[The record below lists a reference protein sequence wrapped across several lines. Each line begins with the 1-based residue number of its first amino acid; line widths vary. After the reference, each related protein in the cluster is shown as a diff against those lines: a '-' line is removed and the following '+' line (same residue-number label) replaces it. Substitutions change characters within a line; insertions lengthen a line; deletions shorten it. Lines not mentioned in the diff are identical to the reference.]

1 MQMKVESQLNSNQLG
16 LQAKKQEK
24 PKTDAFAQVIDQMA
38 QSVNKPQSVQ
48 NNQSSFEK
56 VESQVPDSKDKDWT
70 KLQEIAVAMTAV
82 QTPVDLL
89 QQMPQELLEGVS
101 LEMLEGISATQTQQP
116 EMVQQIFAQ
125 LGMENQQAVLSE
137 GIEASQTA
145 MPLDMMGLE
154 SGVTTQLEVLVNQ
167 QAVSRAT
174 TEQPTLLNA
183 QETTK
188 QTNLFGASES
198 RQEEAFVKLQNVVM
212 EASQQDTQTQE
223 FELSRSF
230 RDAVALVKQQV
241 QQKQQDS
248 GEAEP
253 LDVDAL
259 QMHANAQRPQLE
271 GQVKMQQ
278 VQADSNEQPVDLAKQ
293 ISEKMLLHLEKGE
306 REFTMKLNPESLGEI
321 TVKLLQKDGKMTLS
335 IAAASETTVKLLN
348 GEMEALRMAVRPMQ
362 VEVRQ
367 AVVQTQDA
375 DGQNMQQQMDMSS
388 GQFFD
393 HSQQAQQQAQQ
404 FANGRAN
411 AVPFDLE
418 QILEQPATM
427 EQAQQAAQTI
437 ADNLL
442 DLYV

>member
-1 MQMKVESQLNSNQLG
+1 MQMKVGSQFNGKQLG
-16 LQAKKQEK
+16 MQAKKQEK

-70 KLQEIAVAMTAV
+70 KLQEIAVSMTAV
-82 QTPVDLL
+82 QVPTDLL
-89 QQMPQELLEGVS
+89 QKLPQELLEGVS
-101 LEMLEGISATQTQQP
+101 LEMLEEISALQTQQP

-137 GIEASQTA
+137 GLEVPQTA
-145 MPLDMMGLE
+145 VPLDVAVLD
-154 SGVTTQLEVLVNQ
+154 SGVVKEQTQLNQ
-167 QAVSRAT
+167 QG
-174 TEQPTLLNA
+174 
-183 QETTK
+183 
-188 QTNLFGASES
+188 NLFSEIS
-198 RQEEAFVKLQNVVM
+198 KSLSEVQQKETETFVTLQNVGM

-230 RDAVALVKQQV
+230 RDAVALVKQQA

-393 HSQQAQQQAQQ
+393 HSQQAQHQAQQ

>member
-1 MQMKVESQLNSNQLG
+1 MQMKVGSQFNGKQLG
-16 LQAKKQEK
+16 MQAKKQEK

-70 KLQEIAVAMTAV
+70 KLQEIAVSMTAV
-82 QTPVDLL
+82 QVPTDLL
-89 QQMPQELLEGVS
+89 QKLPQELLEGVS
-101 LEMLEGISATQTQQP
+101 LEMLEEISALQTQQP

-137 GIEASQTA
+137 GIEASQ
-145 MPLDMMGLE
+145 MVLPLDVAVVDSAMVKE
-154 SGVTTQLEVLVNQ
+154 QTQLNQ
-167 QAVSRAT
+167 QG
-174 TEQPTLLNA
+174 
-183 QETTK
+183 
-188 QTNLFGASES
+188 NLFSEVS
-198 RQEEAFVKLQNVVM
+198 KSLSEVQQKETETFVTLQNVGM

-230 RDAVALVKQQV
+230 RDAVALVKQQA

-411 AVPFDLE
+411 VVPFDLE

>member
-1 MQMKVESQLNSNQLG
+1 MQMKVGSQFNGKQLG
-16 LQAKKQEK
+16 MQAKKQEK

-70 KLQEIAVAMTAV
+70 KLQEIAVSMTAV
-82 QTPVDLL
+82 QVPTDLL
-89 QQMPQELLEGVS
+89 QKLPQELLEGVS
-101 LEMLEGISATQTQQP
+101 LEMLEEISALQTQQP
-116 EMVQQIFAQ
+116 EMVQQISAQ

-137 GIEASQTA
+137 GIEASQ
-145 MPLDMMGLE
+145 MVLPLDVAVVDSAMVKE
-154 SGVTTQLEVLVNQ
+154 QTQLNQ
-167 QAVSRAT
+167 QG
-174 TEQPTLLNA
+174 
-183 QETTK
+183 
-188 QTNLFGASES
+188 NLFSEIS
-198 RQEEAFVKLQNVVM
+198 KSLSEVQQKETETFVTLQNVGM

-230 RDAVALVKQQV
+230 RDAVALVKQQA

-248 GEAEP
+248 SEAEP

-335 IAAASETTVKLLN
+335 IAAANETTVKLLN

>member
-1 MQMKVESQLNSNQLG
+1 MQMKVGSQFNGKQLG
-16 LQAKKQEK
+16 MQAKKQEK

-70 KLQEIAVAMTAV
+70 KLQEIAVSMTAV
-82 QTPVDLL
+82 QVPTDLL
-89 QQMPQELLEGVS
+89 QKLPQELLEGVS
-101 LEMLEGISATQTQQP
+101 LEMLEEISALQTQQP

-137 GIEASQTA
+137 GIEASQ
-145 MPLDMMGLE
+145 MVLPLDVAVVDSAMVKE
-154 SGVTTQLEVLVNQ
+154 QTQLNQ
-167 QAVSRAT
+167 QG
-174 TEQPTLLNA
+174 
-183 QETTK
+183 
-188 QTNLFGASES
+188 NLFSEVS
-198 RQEEAFVKLQNVVM
+198 KSLSEVQQKETETFVTLQNVGM

-230 RDAVALVKQQV
+230 RDAVALVKQQA

-248 GEAEP
+248 SEAEP

-393 HSQQAQQQAQQ
+393 HSQQAQHQAQQ

>member
-1 MQMKVESQLNSNQLG
+1 MQMKVGSQFNGKQLG
-16 LQAKKQEK
+16 MQAKKQEK

-70 KLQEIAVAMTAV
+70 KLQEIAVSMTAV
-82 QTPVDLL
+82 QVPTDLL
-89 QQMPQELLEGVS
+89 QKLPQELLEGVS

-116 EMVQQIFAQ
+116 EMVQEIFAQ
-125 LGMENQQAVLSE
+125 LGVENQQAVLPE
-137 GIEASQTA
+137 GLEVPQTA
-145 MPLDMMGLE
+145 VPLDVAVLD
-154 SGVTTQLEVLVNQ
+154 SGVVKEQTQLNQ
-167 QAVSRAT
+167 QG
-174 TEQPTLLNA
+174 
-183 QETTK
+183 
-188 QTNLFGASES
+188 NLFSEIS
-198 RQEEAFVKLQNVVM
+198 KSLSEVQQKETETFVTLQNVGM

-293 ISEKMLLHLEKGE
+293 IGEKMLLHLEKGE

-411 AVPFDLE
+411 VVPFDLE

>member
-1 MQMKVESQLNSNQLG
+1 MQMKVGSQFNGKQLG
-16 LQAKKQEK
+16 MQAKKQEK

-70 KLQEIAVAMTAV
+70 KLQEIAVSMTAV
-82 QTPVDLL
+82 QVPTDLL
-89 QQMPQELLEGVS
+89 QKLPQELLEGVS
-101 LEMLEGISATQTQQP
+101 LEMLEEISALQTQQP

-137 GIEASQTA
+137 GIEASQ
-145 MPLDMMGLE
+145 MVLPLDVAVVDSAMVKE
-154 SGVTTQLEVLVNQ
+154 QTQLNQ
-167 QAVSRAT
+167 QG
-174 TEQPTLLNA
+174 
-183 QETTK
+183 
-188 QTNLFGASES
+188 NLFSEIS
-198 RQEEAFVKLQNVVM
+198 KSLSEVQQKETETFVTLQNVGM

-230 RDAVALVKQQV
+230 RDAVALVKQQT

-248 GEAEP
+248 SEAEP

-393 HSQQAQQQAQQ
+393 HSQQAQHQAQQ

>member
-101 LEMLEGISATQTQQP
+101 LEMLEEISALQTQQP

-137 GIEASQTA
+137 GLEVPQTA
-145 MPLDMMGLE
+145 VPLDVAVLD
-154 SGVTTQLEVLVNQ
+154 SGVVKEQTQLNQ
-167 QAVSRAT
+167 QG
-174 TEQPTLLNA
+174 
-183 QETTK
+183 
-188 QTNLFGASES
+188 NLFSEIS
-198 RQEEAFVKLQNVVM
+198 KSLSEVQQKETETFVTLQNVGM

-230 RDAVALVKQQV
+230 RDAVALVKQQA

-248 GEAEP
+248 SEAEL

-278 VQADSNEQPVDLAKQ
+278 VQANSNEQPVDLAKQ

-393 HSQQAQQQAQQ
+393 HSQQAQHQAQQ

>member
-16 LQAKKQEK
+16 MQAKKQEK

-101 LEMLEGISATQTQQP
+101 LEMLEEISALQTQQP

-137 GIEASQTA
+137 GLEVPQTA
-145 MPLDMMGLE
+145 VPLDVAVLD
-154 SGVTTQLEVLVNQ
+154 SGVVKEQTQLNQ
-167 QAVSRAT
+167 QG
-174 TEQPTLLNA
+174 
-183 QETTK
+183 
-188 QTNLFGASES
+188 NLFSEIS
-198 RQEEAFVKLQNVVM
+198 KSLSEVQQKETETFVTLQNVGM

-248 GEAEP
+248 VEAEP

-411 AVPFDLE
+411 VVPFDLE

>member
-1 MQMKVESQLNSNQLG
+1 MQMKVGSQFNGKQLG
-16 LQAKKQEK
+16 MQAKKQEK

-70 KLQEIAVAMTAV
+70 KLQEIAVSMTAV
-82 QTPVDLL
+82 QVPTDLL
-89 QQMPQELLEGVS
+89 QKLPQELLEGVS
-101 LEMLEGISATQTQQP
+101 LEMLEEISALQTQQP

-137 GIEASQTA
+137 GLEVPQTA
-145 MPLDMMGLE
+145 VPLDVAVLD
-154 SGVTTQLEVLVNQ
+154 SGVVKEQTQLNQ
-167 QAVSRAT
+167 QG
-174 TEQPTLLNA
+174 
-183 QETTK
+183 
-188 QTNLFGASES
+188 NLFSEIS
-198 RQEEAFVKLQNVVM
+198 KSLSEVQQKETETFVTLQNVGM

-230 RDAVALVKQQV
+230 RDAVALVKQQA

-248 GEAEP
+248 SEAEP

-321 TVKLLQKDGKMTLS
+321 TVKLLQKDGKITLS

-393 HSQQAQQQAQQ
+393 HSQQAQHQAQQ

>member
-1 MQMKVESQLNSNQLG
+1 MQMKVGSQFNGKQLG
-16 LQAKKQEK
+16 MQAKKQEK

-70 KLQEIAVAMTAV
+70 KLQEIAVSMTAV
-82 QTPVDLL
+82 QVPTDLL
-89 QQMPQELLEGVS
+89 QKLPQELLEGVS
-101 LEMLEGISATQTQQP
+101 LEMLEEISALQTQQP

-137 GIEASQTA
+137 GIEASQ
-145 MPLDMMGLE
+145 MVLPLDVAVVDSAMVKE
-154 SGVTTQLEVLVNQ
+154 QTQLNQ
-167 QAVSRAT
+167 QG
-174 TEQPTLLNA
+174 
-183 QETTK
+183 
-188 QTNLFGASES
+188 NLFSEIS
-198 RQEEAFVKLQNVVM
+198 KSLSEVQQKETETFVTLQNVGM

-230 RDAVALVKQQV
+230 RDAVALVKQQT

-248 GEAEP
+248 SEAEP

-411 AVPFDLE
+411 VVPFDLE

>member
-1 MQMKVESQLNSNQLG
+1 MQMKVGSQFNGKQLG
-16 LQAKKQEK
+16 MQAKKQEK

-116 EMVQQIFAQ
+116 EMVQEIFAQ
-125 LGMENQQAVLSE
+125 LGVENQQAVLSE
-137 GIEASQTA
+137 GLEVPQTA
-145 MPLDMMGLE
+145 VPLDVAVLD
-154 SGVTTQLEVLVNQ
+154 SGVVKEQTQLNQ
-167 QAVSRAT
+167 QG
-174 TEQPTLLNA
+174 
-183 QETTK
+183 
-188 QTNLFGASES
+188 NLFSEIS
-198 RQEEAFVKLQNVVM
+198 KSLSEVQQKETETFVTLQNVGM

-230 RDAVALVKQQV
+230 RDAVALVKQQA

-411 AVPFDLE
+411 VVPFDLE

>member
-1 MQMKVESQLNSNQLG
+1 MKVGSQFNGKQLG
-16 LQAKKQEK
+16 MQAKKQEK

-70 KLQEIAVAMTAV
+70 KLQEIAVSMTAV
-82 QTPVDLL
+82 QVPTDLL
-89 QQMPQELLEGVS
+89 QKLPQELLEGVS
-101 LEMLEGISATQTQQP
+101 LEMLEEISALQTQQP

-137 GIEASQTA
+137 GIEASQ
-145 MPLDMMGLE
+145 MVLPLDVAVVDSAMVKE
-154 SGVTTQLEVLVNQ
+154 QTQLNQ
-167 QAVSRAT
+167 QG
-174 TEQPTLLNA
+174 
-183 QETTK
+183 
-188 QTNLFGASES
+188 NLFSEIS
-198 RQEEAFVKLQNVVM
+198 KSLSEVQQKETETFVTLQNVGM

-230 RDAVALVKQQV
+230 RDAVALVKQQA

-248 GEAEP
+248 SEAEP

-393 HSQQAQQQAQQ
+393 HSQQAQHQAQQ

>member
-1 MQMKVESQLNSNQLG
+1 MQMKVGSQFNGKQLG
-16 LQAKKQEK
+16 MQAKKQEK

-116 EMVQQIFAQ
+116 EMVQEIFAQ
-125 LGMENQQAVLSE
+125 LGVENQQAVLSE
-137 GIEASQTA
+137 GLEVPQTA
-145 MPLDMMGLE
+145 VPLDVAVLD
-154 SGVTTQLEVLVNQ
+154 SGVVKEQTQLNQ
-167 QAVSRAT
+167 QG
-174 TEQPTLLNA
+174 
-183 QETTK
+183 
-188 QTNLFGASES
+188 NLFSEIS
-198 RQEEAFVKLQNVVM
+198 KSLSEVQQKETETFVTLQNVGM

-230 RDAVALVKQQV
+230 RDAVALVKQQA

-427 EQAQQAAQTI
+427 EQAQQAAQTV

>member
-1 MQMKVESQLNSNQLG
+1 M
-16 LQAKKQEK
+16 
-24 PKTDAFAQVIDQMA
+24 
-38 QSVNKPQSVQ
+38 
-48 NNQSSFEK
+48 
-56 VESQVPDSKDKDWT
+56 
-70 KLQEIAVAMTAV
+70 
-82 QTPVDLL
+82 
-89 QQMPQELLEGVS
+89 
-101 LEMLEGISATQTQQP
+101 
-116 EMVQQIFAQ
+116 
-125 LGMENQQAVLSE
+125 
-137 GIEASQTA
+137 
-145 MPLDMMGLE
+145 
-154 SGVTTQLEVLVNQ
+154 
-167 QAVSRAT
+167 
-174 TEQPTLLNA
+174 
-183 QETTK
+183 
-188 QTNLFGASES
+188 
-198 RQEEAFVKLQNVVM
+198 
-212 EASQQDTQTQE
+212 
-223 FELSRSF
+223 
-230 RDAVALVKQQV
+230 VKQQV

-335 IAAASETTVKLLN
+335 IAAANETTVKLLN

>member
-1 MQMKVESQLNSNQLG
+1 MQMKVGSQFNGKQLG
-16 LQAKKQEK
+16 MQAKKQEK

-70 KLQEIAVAMTAV
+70 KLQEIAVSMTAV
-82 QTPVDLL
+82 QVPTDLL
-89 QQMPQELLEGVS
+89 QKLPQELLEGVS
-101 LEMLEGISATQTQQP
+101 LEMLEEISALQTQQP

-137 GIEASQTA
+137 GLEVPQTA
-145 MPLDMMGLE
+145 VPLDVAVLD
-154 SGVTTQLEVLVNQ
+154 SGVVKEQTQLNQ
-167 QAVSRAT
+167 QG
-174 TEQPTLLNA
+174 
-183 QETTK
+183 
-188 QTNLFGASES
+188 NLFSEIS
-198 RQEEAFVKLQNVVM
+198 KSLSEVQQKETETFVTLQNVGM

-230 RDAVALVKQQV
+230 RDAVALVKQQA

-388 GQFFD
+388 G
-393 HSQQAQQQAQQ
+393 
-404 FANGRAN
+404 
-411 AVPFDLE
+411 
-418 QILEQPATM
+418 
-427 EQAQQAAQTI
+427 
-437 ADNLL
+437 
-442 DLYV
+442 

>member
-1 MQMKVESQLNSNQLG
+1 MQMKVGSQFNGKQLG
-16 LQAKKQEK
+16 MQAKKQEK

-70 KLQEIAVAMTAV
+70 KLQEIAVSMTAV
-82 QTPVDLL
+82 QVPTDLL
-89 QQMPQELLEGVS
+89 QKLPQELLEGVS
-101 LEMLEGISATQTQQP
+101 LEMLEEISALQTQQP

-137 GIEASQTA
+137 GLEVPQTA
-145 MPLDMMGLE
+145 VPLDVAVLD
-154 SGVTTQLEVLVNQ
+154 SGVVKEQTQLNQ
-167 QAVSRAT
+167 QG
-174 TEQPTLLNA
+174 
-183 QETTK
+183 
-188 QTNLFGASES
+188 NLFSEIS
-198 RQEEAFVKLQNVVM
+198 KSLSEVQQKETETFVTLQNVGM

-230 RDAVALVKQQV
+230 RDAVALVKQQA

-248 GEAEP
+248 SEAEP

-393 HSQQAQQQAQQ
+393 HSQQAQHQAQQ

>member
-1 MQMKVESQLNSNQLG
+1 MQMKVGSQFNGKQLG
-16 LQAKKQEK
+16 MQAKKQEK

-56 VESQVPDSKDKDWT
+56 VQSQVTNSKDEDWT
-70 KLQEIAVAMTAV
+70 KLQEIAVSMTAV

-116 EMVQQIFAQ
+116 EMVQEIFAQ

-137 GIEASQTA
+137 GLEVPQTA
-145 MPLDMMGLE
+145 VPLDVAVLD
-154 SGVTTQLEVLVNQ
+154 SGVVKEQTQLNQ
-167 QAVSRAT
+167 QG
-174 TEQPTLLNA
+174 
-183 QETTK
+183 
-188 QTNLFGASES
+188 NLFSEIS
-198 RQEEAFVKLQNVVM
+198 KSLSEVQQKETETFVTLQNVGM

-230 RDAVALVKQQV
+230 RDAVALVKQQA

-248 GEAEP
+248 SEAEP

-411 AVPFDLE
+411 VVPFDLE

-427 EQAQQAAQTI
+427 EQAQQAAQTV

>member
-1 MQMKVESQLNSNQLG
+1 MQMKVGSQFNGKQLG

-101 LEMLEGISATQTQQP
+101 LEMLEEISALQTQQP

-137 GIEASQTA
+137 GLEVPQTA
-145 MPLDMMGLE
+145 VPLDVAVLD
-154 SGVTTQLEVLVNQ
+154 SGVVKEQTQLNQ
-167 QAVSRAT
+167 QG
-174 TEQPTLLNA
+174 
-183 QETTK
+183 
-188 QTNLFGASES
+188 NLFSEIS
-198 RQEEAFVKLQNVVM
+198 KSLSEVQQKETETFVTLQNVGM

-230 RDAVALVKQQV
+230 RDAVALVKQQT

-248 GEAEP
+248 SEAEP

-393 HSQQAQQQAQQ
+393 HSQQAQHQAQQ

>member
-1 MQMKVESQLNSNQLG
+1 MQMKVGSQFNGKQLG
-16 LQAKKQEK
+16 MQAKKQEK

-70 KLQEIAVAMTAV
+70 KLQEIAVSMTAV
-82 QTPVDLL
+82 QVPTDLL
-89 QQMPQELLEGVS
+89 QKLPQELLEGVS
-101 LEMLEGISATQTQQP
+101 LEMLEEISALQTQQP

-137 GIEASQTA
+137 GLEVPQTA
-145 MPLDMMGLE
+145 VPLDVAVLD
-154 SGVTTQLEVLVNQ
+154 SGVVKEQTQLNQ
-167 QAVSRAT
+167 QG
-174 TEQPTLLNA
+174 
-183 QETTK
+183 
-188 QTNLFGASES
+188 NLFSEIS
-198 RQEEAFVKLQNVVM
+198 KSLSEVQQKETETFVTLQNVGM

-230 RDAVALVKQQV
+230 RDAVALVKQQA

-248 GEAEP
+248 SEAEP

-335 IAAASETTVKLLN
+335 IAAANETTVKLLN

>member
-1 MQMKVESQLNSNQLG
+1 MQMKVGSQFNGKQLG
-16 LQAKKQEK
+16 MQAKKQEK

-101 LEMLEGISATQTQQP
+101 LEMLEEISALQTQQP

-137 GIEASQTA
+137 GLEVPQTA
-145 MPLDMMGLE
+145 VPLDVAVLD
-154 SGVTTQLEVLVNQ
+154 SGVVKEQTQLNQ
-167 QAVSRAT
+167 QG
-174 TEQPTLLNA
+174 
-183 QETTK
+183 
-188 QTNLFGASES
+188 NLFSEIS
-198 RQEEAFVKLQNVVM
+198 KSLSEVQQKETETFVTLQNVGM

-230 RDAVALVKQQV
+230 RDAVALVKQQA

-248 GEAEP
+248 SEAEP

-393 HSQQAQQQAQQ
+393 HSQQAQHQAQQ

>member
-70 KLQEIAVAMTAV
+70 KLQEIAVSMTAV
-82 QTPVDLL
+82 QVPTDLL
-89 QQMPQELLEGVS
+89 QKLPQELLEGVS
-101 LEMLEGISATQTQQP
+101 LEMLEEISALQTQQP

-137 GIEASQTA
+137 GLEVPQTA
-145 MPLDMMGLE
+145 VPLDVAVLD
-154 SGVTTQLEVLVNQ
+154 SGVVKEQTQLNQ
-167 QAVSRAT
+167 QG
-174 TEQPTLLNA
+174 
-183 QETTK
+183 
-188 QTNLFGASES
+188 NLFSEIS
-198 RQEEAFVKLQNVVM
+198 KSLSEVQQKETETFVTLQNVGM

-230 RDAVALVKQQV
+230 RDAVALVKQQA

-335 IAAASETTVKLLN
+335 IAAANETTVKLLN

-393 HSQQAQQQAQQ
+393 HSQQAQHQAQQ

>member
-1 MQMKVESQLNSNQLG
+1 MQMKVGSQFNGKQLG
-16 LQAKKQEK
+16 MQAKKQEK

-116 EMVQQIFAQ
+116 EMVQEIFAQ
-125 LGMENQQAVLSE
+125 LGVENQQAVLSE
-137 GIEASQTA
+137 GLEVPQTA
-145 MPLDMMGLE
+145 VPLDVAVLD
-154 SGVTTQLEVLVNQ
+154 SGVVKEQTQLNQ
-167 QAVSRAT
+167 QG
-174 TEQPTLLNA
+174 
-183 QETTK
+183 
-188 QTNLFGASES
+188 NLFSEIS
-198 RQEEAFVKLQNVVM
+198 KSLSEVQQKETETFVTLQNVGM

-230 RDAVALVKQQV
+230 RDAVALVKQQA

-259 QMHANAQRPQLE
+259 QMRANAQRPQLE

-427 EQAQQAAQTI
+427 EQAQQAAQTV

>member
-1 MQMKVESQLNSNQLG
+1 MQMKVGSQFNGKQLG
-16 LQAKKQEK
+16 MQAKKQEK

-101 LEMLEGISATQTQQP
+101 LEMLEEISALQTQQP

-137 GIEASQTA
+137 GLEVPQTA
-145 MPLDMMGLE
+145 VPLDVAVLD
-154 SGVTTQLEVLVNQ
+154 SGVVKEQTQLNQ
-167 QAVSRAT
+167 QG
-174 TEQPTLLNA
+174 
-183 QETTK
+183 
-188 QTNLFGASES
+188 NLFSEIS
-198 RQEEAFVKLQNVVM
+198 KSLSEVQQKETETFVTLQNVGM

-230 RDAVALVKQQV
+230 RDAVALVKQQA

-393 HSQQAQQQAQQ
+393 HSQQAQHQAQQ

>member
-16 LQAKKQEK
+16 MQAKKQEK

-70 KLQEIAVAMTAV
+70 KLQEIAVSMTAV
-82 QTPVDLL
+82 QVPTDLL
-89 QQMPQELLEGVS
+89 QKLPQELLEGVS
-101 LEMLEGISATQTQQP
+101 LEMLEEISALQTQQP

-137 GIEASQTA
+137 GLEVPQTA
-145 MPLDMMGLE
+145 VPLDVAVLD
-154 SGVTTQLEVLVNQ
+154 SGVVKEQTQLNQ
-167 QAVSRAT
+167 QG
-174 TEQPTLLNA
+174 
-183 QETTK
+183 
-188 QTNLFGASES
+188 NLFSEIS
-198 RQEEAFVKLQNVVM
+198 KSLSEVQQKETETFVTLQNVGM

-230 RDAVALVKQQV
+230 RDAVALVKQQA

-248 GEAEP
+248 SEAEP

-335 IAAASETTVKLLN
+335 IAAANETTVKLLN

>member
-1 MQMKVESQLNSNQLG
+1 MQMKVGSQFNGKQLG
-16 LQAKKQEK
+16 MQAKKQEK

-70 KLQEIAVAMTAV
+70 KLQEIAVSMTAV
-82 QTPVDLL
+82 QVPTDLL
-89 QQMPQELLEGVS
+89 QKLPQELLEGVS
-101 LEMLEGISATQTQQP
+101 LEMLEEISALQTQQP

-137 GIEASQTA
+137 GLEVPQTA
-145 MPLDMMGLE
+145 VPLDVAVLD
-154 SGVTTQLEVLVNQ
+154 SGVVKEQTQLNQ
-167 QAVSRAT
+167 QG
-174 TEQPTLLNA
+174 
-183 QETTK
+183 
-188 QTNLFGASES
+188 NLFSEIS
-198 RQEEAFVKLQNVVM
+198 KSLSEVQQKETETFVTLQNVGM

-230 RDAVALVKQQV
+230 RDAVALVKQQA

-411 AVPFDLE
+411 VVPFDLE

>member
-1 MQMKVESQLNSNQLG
+1 MQMKVGSQFNGKQLG
-16 LQAKKQEK
+16 MQAKKQEK

-70 KLQEIAVAMTAV
+70 KLQEIAVSMTAV
-82 QTPVDLL
+82 QVPTDLL
-89 QQMPQELLEGVS
+89 QKLPQELLEGVS
-101 LEMLEGISATQTQQP
+101 LEMLEEISALQTQQP

-137 GIEASQTA
+137 GIEASQ
-145 MPLDMMGLE
+145 MVLPLDVAVVDSAMVKE
-154 SGVTTQLEVLVNQ
+154 QTQLNQ
-167 QAVSRAT
+167 QG
-174 TEQPTLLNA
+174 
-183 QETTK
+183 
-188 QTNLFGASES
+188 NLFSEIS
-198 RQEEAFVKLQNVVM
+198 KSLSEVQQKETETFVTLQNVGM

-230 RDAVALVKQQV
+230 RDAVALVKQQA

-248 GEAEP
+248 SEAEP

-393 HSQQAQQQAQQ
+393 HSQQAQHQAQQ

>member
-1 MQMKVESQLNSNQLG
+1 MQMKVGSQFNGKQLG

-70 KLQEIAVAMTAV
+70 KLQEIAVSMTAV
-82 QTPVDLL
+82 QVPTDLL
-89 QQMPQELLEGVS
+89 QKLPQELLEGVS

-116 EMVQQIFAQ
+116 EMVQEIFAQ
-125 LGMENQQAVLSE
+125 LGVENQQAVLSE
-137 GIEASQTA
+137 GIEASQ
-145 MPLDMMGLE
+145 MVLPLDVAVVDSAMVKE
-154 SGVTTQLEVLVNQ
+154 QTQLNQ
-167 QAVSRAT
+167 QG
-174 TEQPTLLNA
+174 
-183 QETTK
+183 
-188 QTNLFGASES
+188 NLFSEVS
-198 RQEEAFVKLQNVVM
+198 KSLSEVQQKETETFVTLQNVGM

-230 RDAVALVKQQV
+230 RDAVALVKQQT

-248 GEAEP
+248 SEAEP

-393 HSQQAQQQAQQ
+393 HSQQAQHQAQQ

>member
-1 MQMKVESQLNSNQLG
+1 MQMKVGSQFNGKQLG
-16 LQAKKQEK
+16 MQAKMQEK

-82 QTPVDLL
+82 QVPTDLL
-89 QQMPQELLEGVS
+89 QKLPQELLEGVS
-101 LEMLEGISATQTQQP
+101 LEMLEEISALQTQQP

-137 GIEASQTA
+137 GIEASQ
-145 MPLDMMGLE
+145 MVLPLDVAVVDSAMVKE
-154 SGVTTQLEVLVNQ
+154 QTQLNQ
-167 QAVSRAT
+167 QG
-174 TEQPTLLNA
+174 
-183 QETTK
+183 
-188 QTNLFGASES
+188 NLFSEIS
-198 RQEEAFVKLQNVVM
+198 KSLSEVQQKETETFVTLQNVGM

-248 GEAEP
+248 SEAEP

-335 IAAASETTVKLLN
+335 IAAANETTVKLLN

-393 HSQQAQQQAQQ
+393 HSQQAQHQAQQ

>member
-1 MQMKVESQLNSNQLG
+1 MQMKVGSQFNGKQLG

-101 LEMLEGISATQTQQP
+101 LEMLEEISALQTQQP

-137 GIEASQTA
+137 GLEVPQTA
-145 MPLDMMGLE
+145 VPLDVAVLD
-154 SGVTTQLEVLVNQ
+154 SGVVKEQTQLNQ
-167 QAVSRAT
+167 QG
-174 TEQPTLLNA
+174 
-183 QETTK
+183 
-188 QTNLFGASES
+188 NLFSEIS
-198 RQEEAFVKLQNVVM
+198 KSLSEVQQKETETFVTLQNVGM

-230 RDAVALVKQQV
+230 RDAVALVKQQT

-248 GEAEP
+248 SEAEP

>member
-1 MQMKVESQLNSNQLG
+1 MQMKVGSQFNGKQLG
-16 LQAKKQEK
+16 MQAKKQEK

-70 KLQEIAVAMTAV
+70 KLQEIAVSMTAV

-116 EMVQQIFAQ
+116 EMVQEIFAQ
-125 LGMENQQAVLSE
+125 LGVENQQAVLPE
-137 GIEASQTA
+137 GLEVSQTA
-145 MPLDMMGLE
+145 MPLDIAVVD
-154 SGVTTQLEVLVNQ
+154 SGVVKEPTQLNQ
-167 QAVSRAT
+167 QG
-174 TEQPTLLNA
+174 
-183 QETTK
+183 
-188 QTNLFGASES
+188 NLFSEIS
-198 RQEEAFVKLQNVVM
+198 KSLSEVQQKETETFVTLQNVGM

-230 RDAVALVKQQV
+230 RDAVALVKQQA

-248 GEAEP
+248 SEAEP

-321 TVKLLQKDGKMTLS
+321 TVKLLQKDGKITLS

-393 HSQQAQQQAQQ
+393 HSQQAQHQAQQ

>member
-1 MQMKVESQLNSNQLG
+1 MQMKVGSQFNGKQLG

-70 KLQEIAVAMTAV
+70 KLQEIAVSMTAV
-82 QTPVDLL
+82 QVPTDLL
-89 QQMPQELLEGVS
+89 QKLPQELLEGVS
-101 LEMLEGISATQTQQP
+101 LEMLEEISALQTQQP

-137 GIEASQTA
+137 GIEASQ
-145 MPLDMMGLE
+145 MVLPLDVAVVDSAMVKE
-154 SGVTTQLEVLVNQ
+154 QTQLNQ
-167 QAVSRAT
+167 QG
-174 TEQPTLLNA
+174 
-183 QETTK
+183 
-188 QTNLFGASES
+188 NLFSEIS
-198 RQEEAFVKLQNVVM
+198 KSLSEVQQKETETFVTLQNVGM

-230 RDAVALVKQQV
+230 RDAVALVKQQT

-248 GEAEP
+248 SEAEP

-393 HSQQAQQQAQQ
+393 HSQQAQHQAQQ

>member
-1 MQMKVESQLNSNQLG
+1 MQMKVGSQFNGKQLG
-16 LQAKKQEK
+16 MQAKKQEK

-70 KLQEIAVAMTAV
+70 KLQEIAVSMTAV

-116 EMVQQIFAQ
+116 EMVQEIFAQ
-125 LGMENQQAVLSE
+125 LGVENQQAVLPE
-137 GIEASQTA
+137 GLEVSQTA
-145 MPLDMMGLE
+145 MPLDVAVLD
-154 SGVTTQLEVLVNQ
+154 SGVVKEQTQLNQ
-167 QAVSRAT
+167 QG
-174 TEQPTLLNA
+174 
-183 QETTK
+183 
-188 QTNLFGASES
+188 NLFSEIS
-198 RQEEAFVKLQNVVM
+198 KSLSEVQQKETETFVTLQNVGM

-230 RDAVALVKQQV
+230 RDAVALVKQQA

-321 TVKLLQKDGKMTLS
+321 TVKLLQKDGKITLS

-393 HSQQAQQQAQQ
+393 HSQQAQHQAQQ

>member
-1 MQMKVESQLNSNQLG
+1 MQMKVGSQFNGKQLG
-16 LQAKKQEK
+16 MQAKKQEK

-82 QTPVDLL
+82 QVPTDLL
-89 QQMPQELLEGVS
+89 QKLPQELLEGVS
-101 LEMLEGISATQTQQP
+101 LEMLEEISALQTQQP

-137 GIEASQTA
+137 GIEASQ
-145 MPLDMMGLE
+145 MVLPLDVAVVDSAMVKE
-154 SGVTTQLEVLVNQ
+154 QTQLNQ
-167 QAVSRAT
+167 QG
-174 TEQPTLLNA
+174 
-183 QETTK
+183 
-188 QTNLFGASES
+188 NLFSEIS
-198 RQEEAFVKLQNVVM
+198 KSLSEVQQKETETFVTLQNVGM

-335 IAAASETTVKLLN
+335 IAAANETTVKLLN

>member
-1 MQMKVESQLNSNQLG
+1 MQMKVGSQFNGKQLG
-16 LQAKKQEK
+16 MQAKKQEK

-70 KLQEIAVAMTAV
+70 KLQEIAVSMTAV
-82 QTPVDLL
+82 QVPTDLL
-89 QQMPQELLEGVS
+89 QKLPQELLEGVS
-101 LEMLEGISATQTQQP
+101 LEMLEEISALQTQQP

-137 GIEASQTA
+137 GLEVPQTA
-145 MPLDMMGLE
+145 VPLDVAVLD
-154 SGVTTQLEVLVNQ
+154 SGVVKEQTQLNQ
-167 QAVSRAT
+167 QG
-174 TEQPTLLNA
+174 
-183 QETTK
+183 
-188 QTNLFGASES
+188 NLFSEIS
-198 RQEEAFVKLQNVVM
+198 KSLSEVQQKETETFVTLQNVGM

-293 ISEKMLLHLEKGE
+293 IGEKMLLHLEKGE

-348 GEMEALRMAVRPMQ
+348 GEMEGLRMAVRPMQ

-393 HSQQAQQQAQQ
+393 HSQQAQHQAQQ

>member
-1 MQMKVESQLNSNQLG
+1 MQMKVGSQFNGKQLG
-16 LQAKKQEK
+16 MQAKKQEK

-70 KLQEIAVAMTAV
+70 KLQEIAVSMTAV

-116 EMVQQIFAQ
+116 EMVQEIFAQ
-125 LGMENQQAVLSE
+125 LGVENQQAVLPE
-137 GIEASQTA
+137 GLEVSQTA
-145 MPLDMMGLE
+145 MPLDIAVVD
-154 SGVTTQLEVLVNQ
+154 SGVVKEPTQLNQ
-167 QAVSRAT
+167 QG
-174 TEQPTLLNA
+174 
-183 QETTK
+183 
-188 QTNLFGASES
+188 NLFSEIS
-198 RQEEAFVKLQNVVM
+198 KSLSEVQQKETETFVTLQNVGM

-230 RDAVALVKQQV
+230 RDAVALVKQQA

-248 GEAEP
+248 SEAEP

-393 HSQQAQQQAQQ
+393 HSQQAQHQAQQ

>member
-56 VESQVPDSKDKDWT
+56 VQPQVTNSKDEDWT
-70 KLQEIAVAMTAV
+70 KFQEIAVSMTAV
-82 QTPVDLL
+82 QVPTDLL
-89 QQMPQELLEGVS
+89 QKLPQELLEGVS
-101 LEMLEGISATQTQQP
+101 LEMLEGISALQTQQP

-137 GIEASQTA
+137 GIEASQ
-145 MPLDMMGLE
+145 MVLPLDVAVVDSAMVKE
-154 SGVTTQLEVLVNQ
+154 QTQLNQ
-167 QAVSRAT
+167 QG
-174 TEQPTLLNA
+174 
-183 QETTK
+183 
-188 QTNLFGASES
+188 NLFSEISKSASEIQ
-198 RQEEAFVKLQNVVM
+198 QEEIFLTLQNVEM
-212 EASQQDTQTQE
+212 GASQQDAQTQE

-230 RDAVALVKQQV
+230 RDAVALVKQQA

-248 GEAEP
+248 SEAE
-253 LDVDAL
+253 LWDVDAL

-278 VQADSNEQPVDLAKQ
+278 VQANSNEQPVDLAKQ

-393 HSQQAQQQAQQ
+393 HSQQAQQQARQ

>member
-1 MQMKVESQLNSNQLG
+1 MQMKVGSQFNGKQLG
-16 LQAKKQEK
+16 MQAKKQEK

-70 KLQEIAVAMTAV
+70 KFQEIAVSMTAV
-82 QTPVDLL
+82 QVPTDLL
-89 QQMPQELLEGVS
+89 QKLPQELLEGVS
-101 LEMLEGISATQTQQP
+101 LEMLEEISALQTQQP

-137 GIEASQTA
+137 GLEVPQTA
-145 MPLDMMGLE
+145 VPLDVAVLD
-154 SGVTTQLEVLVNQ
+154 SGVVKEQTQLNQ
-167 QAVSRAT
+167 QG
-174 TEQPTLLNA
+174 
-183 QETTK
+183 
-188 QTNLFGASES
+188 NLFSEIS
-198 RQEEAFVKLQNVVM
+198 KSLSEVQQKETETFVTLQNVGM

-230 RDAVALVKQQV
+230 RDAVALVKQQT

-248 GEAEP
+248 SEAEP

-411 AVPFDLE
+411 VVPFDLE

>member
-1 MQMKVESQLNSNQLG
+1 MQMKVGNQFNGKQLG
-16 LQAKKQEK
+16 MQAKKQEK

-137 GIEASQTA
+137 GIEASQ
-145 MPLDMMGLE
+145 MVLPLDVAVVDSAMVKE
-154 SGVTTQLEVLVNQ
+154 QTQLNQ
-167 QAVSRAT
+167 QG
-174 TEQPTLLNA
+174 
-183 QETTK
+183 
-188 QTNLFGASES
+188 NLFSEIS
-198 RQEEAFVKLQNVVM
+198 KSLSEVQQKETETFVTLQNVGM

-230 RDAVALVKQQV
+230 RDAVALVKQQA

-248 GEAEP
+248 SEAEP

-306 REFTMKLNPESLGEI
+306 REFTIKLNPESLGEI